1 MFRPAWGALMKQSRD
16 DDGPAPEMREAY
28 DGCRNAL
35 IGTMGFS
42 CIINLL
48 MFTGPLFMLQVY
60 DRVLTSR
67 SVPTLWALVAL
78 VVVLYVF
85 MGLLE
90 LVRSRIMVRVGQ
102 RVSGHLSAPLFERV
116 IRLGLHRGRAVDLD
130 PLRDLDTVK
139 RFLSGPGPLALFDTP
154 WVPIYLAVIF
164 ALHVWLGVMASLG
177 AIVLF
182 ALAYINQHWIHALS
196 ISAARSIGTERSFAE
211 EARRN
216 AEAVHAMGMVRS
228 MRSRWLSL
236 SERAANESDRS
247 SDRSGTITSITKV
260 VRLFLQSAMLA
271 LGAYL
276 AIGGEIT
283 PGVMIAASIIM
294 SRALAPVEQSIVQWR
309 NFTGFRRALRRLQ
322 KVLTKIP
329 VPTARMSL
337 PVPNGHI
344 SVEKALI
351 MAPGSTRPILQG
363 LNFQLMPGESVGV
376 IGPSGAGKSTMVR
389 ALVGA
394 WPVAAGAIRID
405 GAPIDQWRPEDLGS
419 AIGYLPQDV
428 ELLAGTVAENIS
440 RFEPST
446 DPNRVIGAAYR
457 ANVHEVILDLPQ
469 GYMTRLGAGGATL
482 SAGQRQRIGL
492 ARALFGNPAFVVL
505 DEPNAHLDTEGEA
518 ALAGALATLRENGTT
533 VALVTHR
540 PSVIKSVDFL
550 LLLENGRQRA
560 FGHRSVLL
568 GEKGAETISSTPIA
582 PDGSSRAEVSPIPNR
597 GKIIRRH
604 QPVRVPTE
612 PAGP

>member
-1 MFRPAWGALMKQSRD
+1 MKLPRD
-16 DDGPAPEMREAY
+16 VDGPAPELRDTY
-28 DGCRNAL
+28 DACRSAL

-42 CIINLL
+42 CLINLL

-78 VVVLYVF
+78 VVVLYIF

-90 LVRSRIMVRVGQ
+90 LIRSRIMVRVGQ
-102 RVSGHLSAPLFERV
+102 RVAQYLSAPLFERV
-116 IRLGLHRGRAVDLD
+116 IRLGLHRGRAVDIN
-130 PLRDLDTVK
+130 PLGDLDTVK

-164 ALHVWLGVMASLG
+164 ALHVWLGVLALLG

-182 ALAYINQHWIHALS
+182 TLAYINQHWIHALTA
-196 ISAARSIGTERSFAE
+196 SAARSAVAERSFAE
-211 EARRN
+211 ETRRN
-216 AEAVHAMGMVRS
+216 AEVVHAMGMVGS
-228 MRSRWLSL
+228 MRSRWQTL
-236 SERAANESDRS
+236 SEKAASEIDLT
-247 SDRSGTITSITKV
+247 SDRSGTITSVTKV
-260 VRLFLQSAMLA
+260 IRLFLQSAMLA

-294 SRALAPVEQSIVQWR
+294 SRALAPVEQSISHWR

-322 KVLTKIP
+322 KVLTKVPI
-329 VPTARMSL
+329 PTARMSL

-363 LNFQLMPGESVGV
+363 LNFQLLPGESVGV
-376 IGPSGAGKSTMVR
+376 IGPSGAGKSTMAR

-394 WPVAAGAIRID
+394 WPVAAGAIRVD
-405 GAPIDQWRPEDLGS
+405 GAPIEQWRPEDLGS
-419 AIGYLPQDV
+419 TIGYLPQDV
-428 ELLAGTVAENIS
+428 ELFAGTVEENIS

-446 DPNRVIGAAYR
+446 DPNKVISAAYR

-469 GYMTRLGAGGATL
+469 GYMTRLGEGGATL

-492 ARALFGNPAFVVL
+492 ARALFGDPAFVVL
-505 DEPNAHLDTEGEA
+505 DEPNAHLDTDGEA
-518 ALAGALATLRENGTT
+518 ALASALATLRESGAT
-533 VALVTHR
+533 VAIITHR
-540 PSVIKSVDFL
+540 PSAIKSVDYL

-568 GEKGAETISSTPIA
+568 GEKGAGTISGTPIA
-582 PDGSSRAEVSPIPNR
+582 PNNSGLAEVQPMQSR
-597 GKIIRRH
+597 GRTLRRH
-604 QPVRVPTE
+604 QPARVPSE
-612 PAGP
+612 PAST